1 VKKKYIDDI
10 LYRNVSI
17 RASKFLKLIEEAG
30 IDIDGKKVYISSR
43 KKIPS
48 ILEITPEFS
57 LFLGL
62 WVAEGSYNK
71 NYSVRLSI
79 NSSEENEIIQLCLNL
94 FGNVSIYRKGAGV
107 DIYISSKPLVIVM
120 KKILKLKDSAKNKK
134 VPTIAYNLSPVNLAY
149 FLRGIFSG
157 DGSVYL
163 TSKGSTIIEV
173 SSVSKEL
180 IDDLMYLLLYFGI
193 RARVIKSKNI
203 YRLLIGGAENLVKFL
218 KIGFIQ
224 EEKNEKIIK
233 YLKEIK
239 WSRSS
244 KIPIN
249 GLSENMLKLF
259 PRWKNSE
266 YIGVR
271 KLVETKNETLLQVA
285 TCDIS
290 WEKVIKVRKI
300 GERKFVYDL
309 EVEPTQNFIAGF
321 GGIFAHNSEKR
332 VRELFKRA
340 KQVAPCIIFFD
351 ELDA

>member
-1 VKKKYIDDI
+1 
-10 LYRNVSI
+10 
-17 RASKFLKLIEEAG
+17 
-30 IDIDGKKVYISSR
+30 
-43 KKIPS
+43 
-48 ILEITPEFS
+48 
-57 LFLGL
+57 
-62 WVAEGSYNK
+62 
-71 NYSVRLSI
+71 
-79 NSSEENEIIQLCLNL
+79 
-94 FGNVSIYRKGAGV
+94 
-107 DIYISSKPLVIVM
+107 
-120 KKILKLKDSAKNKK
+120 
-134 VPTIAYNLSPVNLAY
+134 
-149 FLRGIFSG
+149 
-157 DGSVYL
+157 
-163 TSKGSTIIEV
+163 
-173 SSVSKEL
+173 
-180 IDDLMYLLLYFGI
+180 
-193 RARVIKSKNI
+193 ARVIKSKNI

-271 KLVETKNETLLQVA
+271 KLVETKNETLLQVV

-321 GGIFAHNSEKR
+321 GGIFAHNSEKK

-351 ELDA
+351 ELDALAPRRGIGMHEATERVVSQLLTEISGIEEVKNVVLIAATNRPDLIDPALLRPGRIDKLVFIPPPDEKGRLEILKVHTRKVPLAKDVSLEEIAKRTEGYSGADLEALVKEAAMNALREDINAKEVKWKHFEEAMKKITPSISKELVEYYKRFEERKRQVSKEEVQPYIG